1 MKAMRIYYEKC
12 INLGNYENE
21 KIGIEILLEDD
32 DTAKDAMNK
41 AREFV
46 FKQSMGKRREL
57 ENIMDR
63 NAVSKN
69 AYEAARRELNDLLDE
84 NDFPF

>member
-1 MKAMRIYYEKC
+1 MRIYYEKC